1 MRCTCS
7 VHNSISIGRAELTL
21 GAGLD
26 FAPSTVS
33 FKGRANIMTMSWPTM
48 IDFEPPIVGCVIS
61 NRIYSFSVLRST
73 RECVINIPTVELAAQ
88 VGLREHLGAKN

>member
-1 MRCTCS
+1 
-7 VHNSISIGRAELTL
+7 
-21 GAGLD
+21 
-26 FAPSTVS
+26 
-33 FKGRANIMTMSWPTM
+33 M